1 MEKRQYYTIRQG
13 VVMDF
18 VVDFGRPLTPDEALK
33 AFYKDACLVEQP
45 WVRDSKVTIGAYLA
59 DNGLTITRFAR
70 FKVGQA

>member
-33 AFYKDACLVEQP
+33 AFYNDEYEDIVDETTH
-45 WVRDSKVTIGAYLA
+45 SKGYVQEVI
-59 DNGLTITRFAR
+59 
-70 FKVGQA
+70 

>member
-33 AFYKDACLVEQP
+33 AFYKDEYEDIVDESTY
-45 WVRDSKVTIGAYLA
+45 SKGYVQEVI
-59 DNGLTITRFAR
+59 
-70 FKVGQA
+70 

>member
-33 AFYKDACLVEQP
+33 AFYSDEYEGIADETTY
-45 WVRDSKVTIGAYLA
+45 SKGYVQEVI
-59 DNGLTITRFAR
+59 
-70 FKVGQA
+70 